1 MIDTLLL
8 NLSNNKIFAGCIL
21 LLTNIGGRYLALDF
35 PKNVD
40 AIFTNFFILRC
51 LVLFS
56 VFFMATRDI
65 KTSLLLTLL
74 FFIVIHFFI
83 NENSTFC
90 LINKKIINKEEEPL
104 NKKITE
110 EDYKKAK
117 EIINKY
123 YQESNK

>member
-8 NLSNNKIFAGCIL
+8 NLSNNKIFSGCIL
-21 LLTNIGGRYLALDF
+21 LLTNIGGRYLAIDF
-35 PKNVD
+35 PKNID
-40 AIFTNFFILRC
+40 AIFNQFFILRC

-65 KTSLLLTLL
+65 KTSLLLTLF
-74 FFIVIHFFI
+74 FFIIIHFFV

-90 LINKKIINKEEEPL
+90 LINKNIINLPSD
-104 NKKITE
+104 KKISNDE
-110 EDYKKAK
+110 YLKAK

-123 YQESNK
+123 NIENK